1 MKKILFLLLTATA
14 VICCGKDFQIYKD
27 GIPQAVIVPL
37 QPGHRFAGI
46 WANDFSR
53 FAGECT
59 GTKLPISK
67 TRVPGK
73 NTIELNFRD
82 QGFTDDSFT
91 IEFPDKNTMRISGTR
106 NSVKSGIVYILEK
119 YFGVRFLMHYHA
131 TKKRLPGYEKDLETD
146 CPVVKN
152 VAVPMTKVTKMASVN
167 IWRHIYKHDHWY
179 TRIYGFTSGH
189 GISLWAFPIGKYAPD
204 NSWPK
209 EILPVLGGKKAVLP
223 KYNKKLPNPWTPYR
237 HGWQPCWSNP
247 ASVKIAVENLR
258 ELFERSKKSKPH
270 PIHGKPYHVELSVN
284 DNGGC
289 CQCRECLKVVNGKLN
304 SIGSAD
310 YSSLYWT
317 WIKNVALEIKKTH
330 PEKVIIA
337 YAYREVFDPPAFDLP
352 DNVMPQ
358 ICREILT
365 GSREPAER
373 ARIEKTFKEW
383 SKRAKTLLTYDYLDS
398 ISMKDCAYM
407 LPRVHMKSYADM
419 FRMVYRYNVRGV
431 YLEACNDIPMSGPT
445 LYLISRLYWD
455 INTDLDAHFKE
466 WCERAVGKKAAPFL
480 MEYYLKWENYW
491 LRPEIRKTAWG
502 LSHTGTYMPLN
513 ESGTY
518 TYPITEKDVAE
529 FDALMNKTVALAD
542 TPQRKRRAELFKHLW
557 ELSRK
562 SLICLYAPYLEYD
575 GTVASAENAVKL
587 INSIP
592 EAAKA
597 QKELANDPYVPKKWN
612 ELVSTGICNFKGL
625 IPHLKD
631 KKVRAA
637 LDKILKNREL
647 PLVLRASLEIVSGV
661 KYKNELADGSFE
673 TWKGFTTWLNKGVLD
688 STHVTDGKKA
698 YKVLNGGVTLF
709 CKAEYGKHYMV
720 MLDVY
725 SPATGGEGRL
735 ELITNPRS
743 GNGKYNTQYHAFKGI
758 RVNKGW
764 QTLSNTIHVS
774 GFRNQKKADSVW
786 VHLCA
791 KFFENDQPIWI
802 DNVRIYKL
810 D

>member
-1 MKKILFLLLTATA
+1 MKKIALLLLTGLAFL
-14 VICCGKDFQIYKD
+14 CCGKDFQIYKD

-37 QPGHRFAGI
+37 QPNHRFAHS
-46 WANDFSR
+46 WASDFSR

-59 GTKLPISK
+59 GTPLKISN

-82 QGFTDDSFT
+82 QGFIDDSFT
-91 IEFPDKNTMRISGTR
+91 IEFPDKNTMRITGTR

-131 TKKRLPGYEKDLETD
+131 TKKRLPGYEKDLEND
-146 CPVVKN
+146 FPQVKD
-152 VAVPMTKVTKMASVN
+152 VAIPAVKEIKSPSVN
-167 IWRHIYKHDHWY
+167 IWRHIYKHFNWR
-179 TRIYGFTSGH
+179 TRMIDFSSGH
-189 GISLWAFPIGKYAPD
+189 GISLFAFPIGKYAPD
-204 NSWPK
+204 NSWPI
-209 EILPVLGGKKAVLP
+209 EILPVLNGKKAVLP
-223 KYNKKLPNPWTPYR
+223 KYNKNLKNSWAPYR
-237 HGWQPCWSNP
+237 HNWQPCWSNP

-258 ELFERSKKSKPH
+258 AGLDEEPSH
-270 PIHGKPYHVELSVN
+270 PIRGKKYHTELSVN
-284 DNGGC
+284 DNGGYC
-289 CQCRECLKVVNGKLN
+289 ECKECLKVVNGKRN
-304 SIGSAD
+304 SIGSPD
-310 YSSLYWT
+310 YSELYWK
-317 WIKNVALEIKKTH
+317 WIKNVALELKKSH
-330 PEKVIIA
+330 PHIYIIA
-337 YAYREVFDPPAFDLP
+337 YAYREVFDPPSFELP
-352 DNVMPQ
+352 DNVLPQ
-358 ICREILT
+358 ICRELLT
-365 GSREPAER
+365 GSREPAIREK
-373 ARIEKTFKEW
+373 IEKSLKTW
-383 SKRAKTLLTYDYLDS
+383 NSKAKTLLLYDYLDS
-398 ISMKDCAYM
+398 IGMSGYAYM
-407 LPRVHMKSYADM
+407 IPRVHMKSYADM
-419 FRMVYRYNVRGV
+419 FKLAYSYNVRGV

-445 LYLISRLYWD
+445 IYLISRLYWD
-455 INTDLDAHFKE
+455 INSDLDAHFKE

-480 MEYYLKWENYW
+480 MEYYQKWENYW

-542 TPQRKRRAELFKHLW
+542 TPVRKRRAKLFKHLW

-562 SLICLYAPYLEYD
+562 SLICLYSPYLEYD
-575 GTVASAENAVKL
+575 GSIASAENAVKL

-597 QKELANDPYVPKKWN
+597 QKELANDPYVPQIWN

-637 LDKILKNREL
+637 LDKILKNKEL

-688 STHVTDGKKA
+688 SAHVTDGKKA

-725 SPATGGEGRL
+725 SPITGGEGRL

-774 GFRNQKKADSVW
+774 GYRNGKKADSVW